1 MANAQSIILHH
12 YAASPFAE
20 KVRLALR
27 LRNLGWA
34 SVEAPSVPPK
44 PDLFA
49 LTGGY
54 RRIPV
59 MQIGADVYCD
69 TRLILDTLEK
79 RFTLQPLGLPGHLGT
94 GHMVSIWAD
103 RVWFPVS
110 AAIIFA
116 EIGEHL
122 PEAFRADRAE
132 AFGRG
137 FDIAAMKAAAPTMR
151 EQWIAQMSWIEARLD
166 GARRSG
172 TGDFMVGSKP
182 GLIDVHC
189 AYNIWFVKQHLTEF
203 LNSVFSDH
211 PLTAAWYDRLQEF
224 EGTEPE
230 AIDAETAIA
239 IARDTAPRLVAASV
253 ALDPRGLRPGQ
264 RVSVTPDDNCRTPVE
279 GELVHSDSECII
291 IKRFDERAE
300 TLNVHFPRYGYLI
313 ETLD

>member
-12 YAASPFAE
+12 YGASPFAE

-34 SVEAPSVPPK
+34 SVDAPNMPPK
-44 PDLFA
+44 PDLDA

-59 MQIGADVYCD
+59 MQIGADVFCD

-79 RFTLQPLGLPGHLGT
+79 RFTLQPLGLPGHRGT
-94 GHMVSIWAD
+94 GQMVSIWAD

-110 AAIIFA
+110 AAIVFA

-137 FDIAAMKAAAPTMR
+137 FDIAQMKAAAPTMR
-151 EQWIAQMSWIEARLD
+151 EQWIAQLAWIEARLE
-166 GARRSG
+166 GARRAG

-189 AYNIWFVKQHLTEF
+189 AFNVWFVQQHLPDF
-203 LNSVFSDH
+203 LAGVFRDH
-211 PLTAAWYDRLQEF
+211 PLTDSWFARLQEA
-224 EGTEPE
+224 EGTDPE
-230 AIDAETAIA
+230 TIDAETAIA
-239 IARDTAPRLVAASV
+239 IARDCAPRLVAATV
-253 ALDPRGLRPGQ
+253 TLDPRGLRPGQ
-264 RVSVTPDDNCRTPVE
+264 RVSVTPDDNCRVPVE

-300 TLNVHFPRYGYLI
+300 TINVHFPRFGYLI
-313 ETLD
+313 QSLE